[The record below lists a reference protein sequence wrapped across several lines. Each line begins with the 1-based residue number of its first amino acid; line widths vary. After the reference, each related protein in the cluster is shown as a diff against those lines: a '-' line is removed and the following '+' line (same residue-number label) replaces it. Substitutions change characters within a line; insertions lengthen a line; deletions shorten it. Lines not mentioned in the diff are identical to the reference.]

1 MKYILFLALTSA
13 LLSCSE
19 YNKVLKSDDYQKKF
33 DLAEQLYANGKYDRS
48 ISLYE
53 QIYQRFPKT
62 GEGELSYYRIGKGY
76 FEVEDY
82 YMAGYY
88 LGSFTTRFP
97 FSPKAQ
103 EALFL
108 SAMCSVKN
116 SPEFSL
122 DPTDT
127 ELAINDLQLF
137 TDRYPESELVDSCN
151 YWIDRLRFKL
161 ETKEYESVKQYSKTE
176 YYRAAVVS
184 AESFLDKYPRSNFR
198 EEIMELLVENSF
210 LLAKNSIESKKL
222 GRIEETSKRYSNFV
236 AEFPNSTSQKR
247 LATKVEELENLRTSL
262 ETSNSNKQ

>member
-1 MKYILFLALTSA
+1 MKYLLFMALAAA

-33 DLAEQLYANGKYDRS
+33 DLAEQLYANQKYERS

-76 FEVEDY
+76 YEVKDY

-88 LGSFTTRFP
+88 LGAFTTRFP

-116 SPEFSL
+116 SPEPTL
-122 DPTDT
+122 DPTET

-137 TDRYPESELVDSCN
+137 VDRYPDSELVDSCN
-151 YWIDRLRFKL
+151 YWIDELRFKL
-161 ETKEYESVKQYSKTE
+161 ETKEYNAVKQYARTE
-176 YYRAAVVS
+176 YFRAAVVA
-184 AESFLDKYPRSNFR
+184 AESFLEHYPRSQFR
-198 EEIMELLVENSF
+198 EEICELLVENSY
-210 LLAKNSIESKKL
+210 LLAKNSVESKKL
-222 GRIEETSKRYSNFV
+222 TRIEETSKRYSNFV
-236 AEFPNSTSQKR
+236 AEFPNSSSLKKLLEQ
-247 LATKVEELENLRTSL
+247 VDELENLRTSI
-262 ETSNSNKQ
+262 TNSNSNKQ

>member
-1 MKYILFLALTSA
+1 MKYLLFIALATA

-33 DLAEQLYANGKYDRS
+33 DLAEQLYANEKFERS

-62 GEGELSYYRIGKGY
+62 GEGELSYYRIGKSY

-116 SPEFSL
+116 SPESTL

-137 TDRYPESELVDSCN
+137 VDRYPESILVDSCN
-151 YWIDRLRFKL
+151 YWIDELRFKL
-161 ETKEYESVKQYSKTE
+161 ETKEYNSVKQYAKTE

-184 AESFLDKYPRSNFR
+184 AESFLEKYPRSTYRN
-198 EEIMELLVENSF
+198 EISELLVENSY
-210 LLAKNSIESKKL
+210 LLAKNSIDSKKL
-222 GRIEETSKRYSNFV
+222 ERIEETSKRYSNFV
-236 AEFPNSTSQKR
+236 AEFPNSPSIKR
-247 LATKVEELENLRTSL
+247 LKSKVEDLENSRSSIQ
-262 ETSNSNKQ
+262 TSNSNKQ